1 MSFENFAY
9 WLQGYFELT
18 YTAGLT
24 NDQVSIIK
32 EHLNLCFN
40 KVTPSALGTYCDKH
54 VSEEDFHNL
63 FGITEPKGIS
73 SAPLC

>member
-9 WLQGYFELT
+9 WLQGYFELS

-24 NDQVSIIK
+24 NDQVRIIK

-40 KVTPSALGTYCDKH
+40 KVTPSALAEPYCAAEYKK
-54 VSEEDFHNL
+54 L
-63 FGITEPKGIS
+63 ITSHTGLKAQS
-73 SAPLC
+73 LC